1 MLFLRIASFNLTDRH
16 LTAMEDT
23 GGKCRLDI
31 GLLKDINK
39 MLGRSGGR
47 W

>member
-1 MLFLRIASFNLTDRH
+1 V
-16 LTAMEDT
+16 EDT
-23 GGKCRLDI
+23 GGKRRLDI

-39 MLGRSGGR
+39 MLGRAGGR